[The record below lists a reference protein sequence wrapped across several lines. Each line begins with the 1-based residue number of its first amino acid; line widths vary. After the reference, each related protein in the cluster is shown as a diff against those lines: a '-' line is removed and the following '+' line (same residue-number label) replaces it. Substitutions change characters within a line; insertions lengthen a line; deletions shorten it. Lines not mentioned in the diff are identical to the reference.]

1 MDVFILGLAPVRVNI
16 GLGRGLEFFLLE
28 ASEIEDKST

>member
-1 MDVFILGLAPVRVNI
+1 MDVFIAGSAPVRVNI